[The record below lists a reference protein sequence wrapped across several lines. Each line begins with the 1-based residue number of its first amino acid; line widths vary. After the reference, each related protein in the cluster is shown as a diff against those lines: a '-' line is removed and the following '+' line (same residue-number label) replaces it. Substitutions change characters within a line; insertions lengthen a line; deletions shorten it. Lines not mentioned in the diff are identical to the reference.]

1 MKRIFML
8 FVCLMSTATLN
19 AIQTSDPRI
28 SNEKALAL
36 INMDP
41 VDVNYRTN
49 YDTHVTGVLL
59 VPSPGRLQAKKK
71 WHENLAVPAGVLI
84 DIPKHST
91 MEPFVFT
98 APNGDVIEDAVKV
111 TLSPSEQATVYACG
125 NNHEPDEPMIL
136 KLIKPIVEVETRI
149 ETKEVEVIK
158 EVIKEVPVIT
168 TAGIDRAAR
177 EVVGRQLPPQVGW
190 RRVVPN
196 MCEGSFTRAALCT
209 AGTIALSSAADYYIC
224 FPWER
229 ASK

>member
-1 MKRIFML
+1 MNRIMVML
-8 FVCLMSTATLN
+8 FVVLSSAATLN
-19 AIQTSDPRI
+19 LHAMQTSDPRI

-59 VPSPGRLQAKKK
+59 VPSPGRLQAKKE

-84 DIPKHST
+84 DIPKDST

-111 TLSPSEQATVYACG
+111 ALSPSEQATVYACG
-125 NNHEPDEPMIL
+125 NNHEPDEPMIV
-136 KLIKPIVEVETRI
+136 KLIKPIVEVEIR
-149 ETKEVEVIK
+149 EVEVVK

-168 TAGIDRAAR
+168 PEGIDQAAR
-177 EVVGRQLPPQVGW
+177 ETVGRQLPPQVGW
-190 RRVVPN
+190 RRLVPN
-196 MCEGSFTRAALCT
+196 PCEGSFLRGALCT
-209 AGTIALSSAADYYIC
+209 AGTIALASAADYYIC